1 MKRHAAILGV
11 ALTVVVLAGASP
23 SAGNDDCSIGLQGA
37 PIKIEVFSDFQCPSC
52 RAFYLDTIRPII
64 QNYARMNKVCLV
76 YYEFPLIQHPLAREC
91 SRYAVA
97 ARHLGR
103 AQWEQVTEALYSRQA
118 EWSESGK
125 VEWVVAQT
133 LSADDFAKVK
143 QMAHSPEVEQE
154 INREVALATSRGV
167 SSTPTFFVTTNGR
180 EQRVVGGVSFE
191 VFKSHIDRNLK

>member
-1 MKRHAAILGV
+1 MKRRAAILV
-11 ALTVVVLAGASP
+11 AVLTAVLTAGSL

-52 RAFYLDTIRPII
+52 RTFYLDTIRPVI
-64 QNYARMNKVCLV
+64 QNYARLNKVCLV
-76 YYEFPLIQHPLAREC
+76 YYEFPLMQHPLAREC

-97 ARHLGR
+97 ARQLGR

-118 EWSESGK
+118 EWSQTGK
-125 VEWVVAQT
+125 VEWVVAQS
-133 LSADDFAKVK
+133 LSADDFARVK
-143 QMAHSPEVEQE
+143 QLANTPEVEQE

-180 EQRVVGGVSFE
+180 EQRVVGGVTFD
-191 VFKSHIDRNLK
+191 VLKSHIERNLK